1 MQHSLA
7 ASINNKQTI
16 YAAHNDMGKADL
28 FVTLTPRDDL
38 QYDILVYALLPEES
52 ILHKNVSP
60 TKNFRFDLLA
70 EKPVVAGLVFE
81 RVDNMF
87 IKIVLGWDTGRSFKC
102 GGLFGIVKG
111 FLRVLE
117 EQSRS
122 TLHGHYLIWLA
133 GHGDIKLQLVNAIG
147 GIPEPMPSTS
157 HGIDPILPTK
167 IDSEKKTSRRSNGT
181 LQKNS
186 LQKNIEN
193 LIQGELLL
201 PETEMKMALKC
212 PKVCC
217 RENFSS
223 EKTNIDTKCAKSIKK
238 K

>member
-1 MQHSLA
+1 M
-7 ASINNKQTI
+7 
-16 YAAHNDMGKADL
+16 
-28 FVTLTPRDDL
+28 
-38 QYDILVYALLPEES
+38 
-52 ILHKNVSP
+52 
-60 TKNFRFDLLA
+60 
-70 EKPVVAGLVFE
+70 
-81 RVDNMF
+81 
-87 IKIVLGWDTGRSFKC
+87 LGWDTGRSFKC

-133 GHGDIKLQLVNAIG
+133 GHGDIKLQLVNAIV

-212 PKVCC
+212 PKVSC